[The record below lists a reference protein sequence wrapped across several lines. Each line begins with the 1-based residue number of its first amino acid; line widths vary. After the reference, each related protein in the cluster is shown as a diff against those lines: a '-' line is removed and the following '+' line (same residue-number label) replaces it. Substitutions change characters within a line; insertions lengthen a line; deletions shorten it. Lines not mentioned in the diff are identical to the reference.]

1 MRLPE
6 RMDLDGGQQYMMAV
20 LVFCLVIYFLAKAVV
35 PA

>member
-1 MRLPE
+1 MPE

-20 LVFCLVIYFLAKAVV
+20 LVFCLVLYFVAKAVV